1 MVTRQQKK
9 AGAQRKGSAGR
20 KAGGRRKEPEI
31 DLTHLGKAGEHFI
44 VGATELVVGT
54 GFAIKGVKE
63 LLEKEEGRKFVC
75 ELPLKAVDKGFE
87 LVRKAGE
94 QMRER
99 RKARAGT
106 GAGGKRSRKIDV
118 E

>member
-9 AGAQRKGSAGR
+9 DSGPRKSSAGR
-20 KAGGRRKEPEI
+20 KTGGRRKEPEI
-31 DLTHLGKAGEHFI
+31 DLTDLGKAGEHLI
-44 VGATELVVGT
+44 VGATELVLGA

-94 QMRER
+94 QMKER
-99 RKARAGT
+99 RKGRAGT
-106 GAGGKRSRKIDV
+106 GTSSKRSRKIDV

>member
-9 AGAQRKGSAGR
+9 GTGRRKD
-20 KAGGRRKEPEI
+20 GGEKKRGGQRKEPEI
-31 DLTHLGKAGEHFI
+31 NLADLGKAGEHFI
-44 VGATELVVGT
+44 VGATEMVVGT

-75 ELPLKAVDKGFE
+75 ELPFKAVNKGFD
-87 LVRKAGE
+87 LVRRAGE
-94 QMRER
+94 QVRER
-99 RKARAGT
+99 RKSGAAGSS
-106 GAGGKRSRKIDV
+106 GKRNRKIDV

>member
-9 AGAQRKGSAGR
+9 GTGQRKEGGGQKRS
-20 KAGGRRKEPEI
+20 GRRKEPEV
-31 DLTHLGKAGEHFI
+31 DLTDLGKAGEHFI
-44 VGATELVVGT
+44 VGATEMVVGT

-75 ELPLKAVDKGFE
+75 ELPLKVVDKGFE
-87 LVRKAGE
+87 LVRKVGE
-94 QMRER
+94 QMKER
-99 RKARAGT
+99 RKS
-106 GAGGKRSRKIDV
+106 GAKGSSGKRSRKIDI

>member
-9 AGAQRKGSAGR
+9 GPGQRKERRGQKRGP
-20 KAGGRRKEPEI
+20 RRKEPEI
-31 DLTHLGKAGEHFI
+31 DLTDLGKAGEHFI
-44 VGATELVVGT
+44 VGATEMVVGT
-54 GFAIKGVKE
+54 GFAIKGMKE

-75 ELPLKAVDKGFE
+75 ELPFKAVNKGFE

-94 QMRER
+94 QMKER
-99 RKARAGT
+99 RKS
-106 GAGGKRSRKIDV
+106 GAKSMKGKRSRKIDV